1 MDFNAREYIDNQN
14 NNSLLFNLYHFPD
27 DGHSLAVTTKISR
40 STLLYVAGHLSI
52 IENLLLIRI
61 TQVNFIES
69 AHSTHKSSNYAWEK
83 RNVDDSSI
91 QLSTLSAAEIAKSF
105 STKSNKKEKRQTPNL
120 LQIQNIPKLASLS
133 KVNIEDISQ
142 DEIPNMDESKDEQ
155 KQWTKEVQK
164 NDELQEYQQKKQK
177 RKHNTR
183 QTKK

>member
-1 MDFNAREYIDNQN
+1 M
-14 NNSLLFNLYHFPD
+14 
-27 DGHSLAVTTKISR
+27 
-40 STLLYVAGHLSI
+40 
-52 IENLLLIRI
+52 
-61 TQVNFIES
+61 
-69 AHSTHKSSNYAWEK
+69 
-83 RNVDDSSI
+83 
-91 QLSTLSAAEIAKSF
+91 
-105 STKSNKKEKRQTPNL
+105 

-164 NDELQEYQQKKQK
+164 NDEVQEYQQKKQK